1 MHEIGS
7 YVACI
12 VLLVAGIWYW
22 RFLRGNGDATTCPCG
37 LLSFLNL
44 VPLAWPTRA
53 PSCRSHLK
61 RLLVPIVIDK
71 SKPLLANLHGTTN
84 FIFIFVF
91 YFYQMKYFTPQRNKV
106 QHITRPGKTPP
117 PPDEK
122 TTTHKSTHRPT
133 KGRPNSASK
142 NNYRTIPHLCLVLI
156 QVICK

>member
-106 QHITRPGKTPP
+106 QHRTRPGKTPP
-117 PPDEK
+117 PPTKRPQHTNQHTDPPKADPTALAK
-122 TTTHKSTHRPT
+122 TTTEPYHTY
-133 KGRPNSASK
+133 A
-142 NNYRTIPHLCLVLI
+142 
-156 QVICK
+156 